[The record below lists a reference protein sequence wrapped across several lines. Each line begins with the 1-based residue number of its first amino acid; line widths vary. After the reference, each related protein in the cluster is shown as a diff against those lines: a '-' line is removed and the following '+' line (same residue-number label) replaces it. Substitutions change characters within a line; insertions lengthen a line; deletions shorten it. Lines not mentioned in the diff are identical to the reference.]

1 MPTSRAKD
9 PSDQRGAARFDTH
22 LPVQIASKRGAT
34 QNISAHGIYFE
45 ADVAP
50 ALGSLV
56 NFSVEFTLHGKRQ
69 RLLCEGKVV
78 RTEKRGHRFGVA
90 ARLVAPLFEIEEPV
104 AVSPRDAAL
113 PA

>member
-1 MPTSRAKD
+1 MPTRRPKD
-9 PSDQRGAARFDTH
+9 PRDQRGAARFDTT
-22 LPVQIASKRGAT
+22 LPVQIAGARGAT
-34 QNISAHGIYFE
+34 RNISAQGVYFE

-50 ALGSLV
+50 ALGTLV
-56 NFSVEFTLHGKRQ
+56 NFSVEFTLGGKRQ

-78 RTEKRGHRFGVA
+78 RTERRGHRFGVA
-90 ARLVAPLFEIEEPV
+90 ARLVAPLFEAEESV

>member
-9 PSDQRGAARFDTH
+9 RRDQRAAARFDTT
-22 LPVQIASKRGAT
+22 LPVHIGGKEGT
-34 QNISAHGIYFE
+34 TGNISAHGIYFE

-50 ALGSLV
+50 ALGSLL
-56 NFSVEFTLHGKRQ
+56 NFSVEFTLHGQQQ

-78 RTEKRGHRFGVA
+78 RTEKRGNRFGVA
-90 ARLVAPLFEIEEPV
+90 ARLVAPFFEAEERV
-104 AVSPRDAAL
+104 AVTPPGAAL